1 MRRVITNKATISDLK
16 IKAVENQNTK
26 IKKKKKNQL
35 IPTKTNDYIKDG
47 RVFAEMFNNHY
58 INIVE
63 KTSVIASE
71 SLGDS
76 SFSENDEETGKKII
90 KHYERKHFEKCL
102 KN

>member
-1 MRRVITNKATISDLK
+1 
-16 IKAVENQNTK
+16 
-26 IKKKKKNQL
+26 
-35 IPTKTNDYIKDG
+35 
-47 RVFAEMFNNHY
+47 MFNNHY

-76 SFSENDEETGKKII
+76 SFSGNDEETGKKII
-90 KHYERKHFEKCL
+90 KHYERKHLEKCL